1 VVVTEKIKSL
11 TNKGMDK
18 MFGTTY
24 TGGIVYRSASEI
36 NSAMGRVYGHMSL
49 AVIVSM
55 IVSYF
60 VGTSPELL
68 AFFFTGIMKW
78 IVIFSPLVAI
88 FGVAMI
94 LGNNPSKGVA
104 QLCLHGFAALMGL
117 SFATIFA
124 VFTMGSIVS
133 AFMGAAILFGVM
145 SGYGY
150 FTKQSLDS
158 LGKFMFV
165 GLIAII
171 IASIVN
177 IFIGSTVMQMVIS
190 ALAIIIFL
198 GLTAYDTQKIREELS
213 IETNDS
219 AEVRGALTLYM
230 DFINLFINLLQL
242 FGDKK

>member
-1 VVVTEKIKSL
+1 
-11 TNKGMDK
+11 
-18 MFGTTY
+18 MFGTNY
-24 TGGIVYRSASEI
+24 TGGMTYRSADEV

-49 AVIVSM
+49 AVVVSM

-68 AFFFTGIMKW
+68 AFFFTGVMKW
-78 IVIFSPLVAI
+78 IVIFAPLAAI
-88 FGVAMI
+88 FGVSYV
-94 LGNNPSKGVA
+94 LGNNPSKSVA

-117 SFATIFA
+117 SMATIFA

-133 AFMGAAILFGVM
+133 AFMGAAILFAVM

-165 GLIAII
+165 GLIAIV

-177 IFIGSTVMQMVIS
+177 IFIGSTVMAMVIS

-198 GLTAYDTQKIREELS
+198 GLTAYDTQKIREEVS
-213 IETNDS
+213 YDTS
-219 AEVRGALTLYM
+219 PAVEVRGALTLYM
-230 DFINLFINLLQL
+230 DFINLFINLLNL
-242 FGDKK
+242 FGDRK

>member
-1 VVVTEKIKSL
+1 
-11 TNKGMDK
+11 
-18 MFGTTY
+18 MFGANY
-24 TGGIVYRSASEI
+24 TNGGILNYRSASEI

-55 IVSYF
+55 FVSYF

-68 AFFFTGIMKW
+68 QFFFTGLLKW
-78 IVIFSPLVAI
+78 IVIFAPLVAI
-88 FGVAMI
+88 FGVSYV

-117 SFATIFA
+117 SFAMIFA

-133 AFMGAAILFGVM
+133 AFMGAAILFAVM

-158 LGKFMFV
+158 MGKFMFV
-165 GLIAII
+165 GLIAIV

-213 IETNDS
+213 VDTNDS
-219 AEVRGALTLYM
+219 AEIRGALTLYM

-242 FGDKK
+242 FGDRK

>member
-1 VVVTEKIKSL
+1 
-11 TNKGMDK
+11 
-18 MFGTTY
+18 MFGTSY
-24 TGGIVYRSASEI
+24 TTDTTYRSASEI

-49 AVIVSM
+49 AVVVSM
-55 IVSYF
+55 FISYF

-68 AFFFTGIMKW
+68 QFFFTGVLKW
-78 IVIFSPLVAI
+78 IVIFAPLAAI
-88 FGVAMI
+88 FGISYV

-124 VFTMGSIVS
+124 VFNMGSIVS

-145 SGYGY
+145 SAYGY
-150 FTKQSLDS
+150 FTKKDLSGLGSL
-158 LGKFMFV
+158 LFV

-198 GLTAYDTQKIREELS
+198 GLTAYDTQQIREELS
-213 IETNDS
+213 METSDA

-242 FGDKK
+242 FGDRK

>member
-1 VVVTEKIKSL
+1 
-11 TNKGMDK
+11 
-18 MFGTTY
+18 MFGTSY
-24 TGGIVYRSASEI
+24 TGGMLSYRSAEEI

-49 AVIVSM
+49 AVVVSM
-55 IVSYF
+55 LVSYW

-68 AFFFTGIMKW
+68 AFFFTGLMKW
-78 IVIFSPLVAI
+78 IVIFAPLAAI
-88 FGVAMI
+88 FGVSMVLA
-94 LGNNPSKGVA
+94 NNPSKGVA

-150 FTKQSLDS
+150 FTKRSLDS
-158 LGKFMFV
+158 MGKFMIV

-171 IASIVN
+171 LASIVN

-198 GLTAYDTQKIREELS
+198 GLTAYDTQRIREEVS
-213 IETNDS
+213 YDTSDVVEI
-219 AEVRGALTLYM
+219 RGALTLYM

-242 FGDKK
+242 FGNRK

>member
-1 VVVTEKIKSL
+1 
-11 TNKGMDK
+11 
-18 MFGTTY
+18 MFGTNY
-24 TGGIVYRSASEI
+24 IGDGILNYRSASEI

-55 IVSYF
+55 LVSYF

-68 AFFFTGIMKW
+68 QFFFTGVLKW
-78 IVIFSPLVAI
+78 IVIFAPLAAV
-88 FGVAMI
+88 FVVAMV
-94 LGNNPSKGVA
+94 LGNEPSKGVA

-124 VFTMGSIVS
+124 IFTMGSIVS

-150 FTKQSLDS
+150 FTKRSLDS
-158 LGKFMFV
+158 LGKFMIV
-165 GLIAII
+165 GLIAIV

-190 ALAIIIFL
+190 ALAIVIFL
-198 GLTAYDTQKIREELS
+198 GLTAYDTQQIREELS
-213 IETNDS
+213 MDTTPA

-242 FGDKK
+242 FGDRK

>member
-1 VVVTEKIKSL
+1 
-11 TNKGMDK
+11 
-18 MFGTTY
+18 MFETSY
-24 TGGIVYRSASEI
+24 TGGMSYRSASEI

-55 IVSYF
+55 MVSYF
-60 VGTSPELL
+60 VGSSPELL
-68 AFFFTGIMKW
+68 AFFFTGWMKW
-78 IVIFSPLVAI
+78 IVIFAPLAAI

-158 LGKFMFV
+158 MGKFMIV
-165 GLIAII
+165 GLIAIC

-190 ALAIIIFL
+190 ALAVIIFL
-198 GLTAYDTQKIREELS
+198 GLTAYDTQKIREEVS
-213 IETNDS
+213 VNTSDVV
-219 AEVRGALTLYM
+219 EVRGALTLYM
-230 DFINLFINLLQL
+230 DFINLFLNLLQL
-242 FGDKK
+242 FGDRK

>member
-1 VVVTEKIKSL
+1 
-11 TNKGMDK
+11 M
-18 MFGTTY
+18 MFGTNY
-24 TGGIVYRSASEI
+24 TGGITDYRSAEDI
-36 NSAMGRVYGHMSL
+36 NSAMGRVYGHMSV
-49 AVIVSM
+49 AVLVSM

-68 AFFFTGIMKW
+68 QFFFTGITKW
-78 IVIFSPLVAI
+78 IVIFAPLAAI
-88 FGVAMI
+88 LAFAFAAE
-94 LGNNPSKGVA
+94 NFNKS
-104 QLCLHGFAALMGL
+104 QLKLFLYAFAALMGL

-150 FTKQSLDS
+150 FTKKDLSSMGQM
-158 LGKFMFV
+158 MFV
-165 GLIAII
+165 GLIAIV

-198 GLTAYDTQKIREELS
+198 GLTAYDTQKIREAVSVDGDTGRE
-213 IETNDS
+213 
-219 AEVRGALTLYM
+219 EVIGALTLYM
-230 DFINLFINLLQL
+230 DFINLFLNLLQL
-242 FGDKK
+242 FGGRKD

>member
-1 VVVTEKIKSL
+1 
-11 TNKGMDK
+11 

-24 TGGIVYRSASEI
+24 TGGMSYRSASEI

-49 AVIVSM
+49 AVLVSM
-55 IVSYF
+55 FVSYF

-68 AFFFTGIMKW
+68 AFFFTGVLKW
-78 IVIFSPLVAI
+78 IVIFAPLAAI
-88 FGVAMI
+88 FGVSYV

-124 VFTMGSIVS
+124 VFNMGSIVS

-150 FTKQSLDS
+150 FTKKDLSSMGQM
-158 LGKFMFV
+158 MFV

-198 GLTAYDTQKIREELS
+198 GLTAYDTQRIREGIS
-213 IETNDS
+213 VDTS
-219 AEVRGALTLYM
+219 PAVEVTGALSLYM
-230 DFINLFINLLQL
+230 NFINLFLNLLQL
-242 FGDKK
+242 FGERK

>member
-1 VVVTEKIKSL
+1 
-11 TNKGMDK
+11 
-18 MFGTTY
+18 MFETTY
-24 TGGIVYRSASEI
+24 ENEMSYRSASEI
-36 NSAMGRVYGHMSL
+36 NSAMGRVYGHMSI

-55 IVSYF
+55 LVSYF

-68 AFFFTGIMKW
+68 AFFFTGVMKW
-78 IVIFSPLVAI
+78 IVIFAPLVAI
-88 FGVAMI
+88 FGVAI
-94 LGNNPSKGVA
+94 LLNASPTKGMA

-124 VFTMGSIVS
+124 AFTMGSIVS

-158 LGKFMFV
+158 MGKFMIV

-213 IETNDS
+213 VQASDV

-242 FGDKK
+242 FGDRK

>member
-1 VVVTEKIKSL
+1 
-11 TNKGMDK
+11 
-18 MFGTTY
+18 MFGTNY
-24 TGGIVYRSASEI
+24 TGGDTLSYRSASEI

-68 AFFFTGIMKW
+68 AFFFTGVMKW
-78 IVIFSPLVAI
+78 IVIFAPLAAI
-88 FGVAMI
+88 FGIAI
-94 LGNNPSKGVA
+94 LLNASPTKQMA

-124 VFTMGSIVS
+124 VFNMGSIVS
-133 AFMGAAILFGVM
+133 AFMGAAILFGTM
-145 SGYGY
+145 SAYGY

-158 LGKFMFV
+158 MGKFMFV
-165 GLIAII
+165 GLIAIV

-213 IETNDS
+213 VEASDV

-242 FGDKK
+242 FGERK

>member
-1 VVVTEKIKSL
+1 
-11 TNKGMDK
+11 
-18 MFGTTY
+18 MFETTY
-24 TGGIVYRSASEI
+24 ENGMSYRSASEI

-49 AVIVSM
+49 AVLVSM
-55 IVSYF
+55 FVSYF
-60 VGTSPELL
+60 VGSSPELL
-68 AFFFTGIMKW
+68 QFFFTGFLKW
-78 IVIFSPLVAI
+78 IVIFAPLAAI
-88 FGVAMI
+88 FGVSYV

-133 AFMGAAILFGVM
+133 AFMGAAVLFGVM

-158 LGKFMFV
+158 VGKFMFV

-213 IETNDS
+213 VQASDV

-242 FGDKK
+242 FGDRK

>member
-1 VVVTEKIKSL
+1 MTAL
-11 TNKGMDK
+11 TYP
-18 MFGTTY
+18 T
-24 TGGIVYRSASEI
+24 AAEL

-49 AVIVSM
+49 AVVVSM

-60 VGTSPELL
+60 VGSSPELL
-68 AFFFTGIMKW
+68 AFFFTGWMKW
-78 IVIFSPLVAI
+78 IVIFSPLAAI
-88 FGVAMI
+88 FGVGYVLA
-94 LGNNPSKGVA
+94 NNPSKSIA

-117 SFATIFA
+117 SFAMIFA

-158 LGKFMFV
+158 VGKFMFV

-213 IETNDS
+213 VQSSDV
-219 AEVRGALTLYM
+219 AEIRGALTLYM

-242 FGDKK
+242 FGMKKD

>member
-1 VVVTEKIKSL
+1 
-11 TNKGMDK
+11 

-24 TGGIVYRSASEI
+24 TGGMTYRSASEI

-60 VGTSPELL
+60 VGSSQELL
-68 AFFFTGIMKW
+68 QFFFTGAMRW

-133 AFMGAAILFGVM
+133 AFMGAAVLFGVM

-150 FTKQSLDS
+150 FTKQNLDS
-158 LGKFMFV
+158 MGKFMIV

-171 IASIVN
+171 IASIIN
-177 IFIGSTVMQMVIS
+177 LFFNDPIIRTVIS

-198 GLTAYDTQKIREELS
+198 GLTAYDTQKIREEVS
-213 IETNDS
+213 VDTSDVVEI
-219 AEVRGALTLYM
+219 RGALTLYM
-230 DFINLFINLLQL
+230 DFINLFLNLLQL
-242 FGDKK
+242 FGDRK

>member
-1 VVVTEKIKSL
+1 
-11 TNKGMDK
+11 
-18 MFGTTY
+18 MFGTNY
-24 TGGIVYRSASEI
+24 TGGITDYRSAEEV
-36 NSAMGRVYGHMSL
+36 NSAMGRVYGHMSM

-60 VGTSPELL
+60 VGSSPELL
-68 AFFFTGIMKW
+68 QFFFTGAMKW

-88 FGVAMI
+88 LAFAFASQHF
-94 LGNNPSKGVA
+94 NKG
-104 QLCLHGFAALMGL
+104 QLQLFLYAFAALMGL

-133 AFMGAAILFGVM
+133 AFMSAGVLFAVM

-158 LGKFMFV
+158 MGKFMFV

-171 IASIVN
+171 IASIIN

-190 ALAIIIFL
+190 ALAVIIFL
-198 GLTAYDTQKIREELS
+198 GLTAYDTQKIREMVSVDGDTGRE
-213 IETNDS
+213 
-219 AEVRGALTLYM
+219 EVIGALTLYM

-242 FGDKK
+242 FGIKKD

>member
-1 VVVTEKIKSL
+1 
-11 TNKGMDK
+11 
-18 MFGTTY
+18 
-24 TGGIVYRSASEI
+24 
-36 NSAMGRVYGHMSL
+36 
-49 AVIVSM
+49 
-55 IVSYF
+55 VSY
-60 VGTSPELL
+60 VL
-68 AFFFTGIMKW
+68 A
-78 IVIFSPLVAI
+78 
-88 FGVAMI
+88 
-94 LGNNPSKGVA
+94 NNPTKSTA

-117 SFATIFA
+117 SFSMIFA

-150 FTKQSLDS
+150 FTKRSLDS
-158 LGKFMFV
+158 VGKFMFV

-198 GLTAYDTQKIREELS
+198 GLTAYDTQKIREEIS
-213 IETNDS
+213 VETSDA

-230 DFINLFINLLQL
+230 DFINLFLNLLQL
-242 FGDKK
+242 FGGRKE